1 MKISMFGIG
10 YVGAVS
16 SACLAA
22 EGHSVLAVDVNQ
34 LKVDILNAGKAPIVE
49 AKLDDMIAANVKEG
63 RLQATTDVRAAVEA
77 TQLSL
82 ICVGTPSMHNGNL
95 DLSYVVRVCESIGA
109 ALREKPDFHVV
120 VVRSTML
127 PGSMHNVV
135 IPVLER
141 SSGKRAGT
149 DFGIAFYPEFLREGT
164 AIRDYYEAGV
174 VIFGSDDTRSTGLL
188 RELVTNVQG
197 SVFVTDIATAEAI
210 KYANNAWHAAKIVFA
225 NEIGLFC
232 KAHHIDSHKVMEIVC
247 ADKRLNIAPTYMKPG
262 FAYGGSCLPKD
273 LRALQYKARSADLE
287 LPMLDSLA
295 VSNTQQIRKVFDMV
309 QATGKRRVGIVGL
322 SFKGGTDDMRESP
335 AVELAEQLY
344 GKGYQLGIFDHNV
357 CLAQLTGA
365 NLSFIQ
371 AHIPHLSNL
380 LTNDLAQVVE
390 FAETLVVCTS
400 DWGGQ
405 AIPSL
410 RPDQVLIDV
419 VRLKPEALPRG
430 GVYQGLCW

>member
-1 MKISMFGIG
+1 MKLSIFGIG

-16 SACLAA
+16 SACLAS
-22 EGHSVLAVDVNQ
+22 EGHSVLAVDVNEF
-34 LKVDILNAGKAPIVE
+34 KVATLNAGRAPIVE
-49 AKLDDMIAANVKEG
+49 AGLEEMIAANVAEG
-63 RLQATTDVRAAVEA
+63 RLKASTDVQTAIHS
-77 TQLSL
+77 TQLSI
-82 ICVGTPSMHNGNL
+82 ICVGTPSMTNGNL
-95 DLSYVVRVCESIGA
+95 DLSYVVRVCETIGA
-109 ALREKPDFHVV
+109 ALREKAEHHVV
-120 VVRSTML
+120 VLRSTML

-141 SSGKRAGT
+141 CSGKKAGV

-164 AIRDYYEAGV
+164 AIKDYYEAGV
-174 VIFGSDDTRSTGLL
+174 IIFGTDDAKSADIL
-188 RELVTNVQG
+188 RELVSNVHG
-197 SVFVTDIATAEAI
+197 SLFVTDIATAEAI

-247 ADKRLNIAPTYMKPG
+247 ADKRLNMAPTYLKPG

-273 LRALQYKARSADLE
+273 LRALHYKARSADLD

-295 VSNTQQIRKVFDMV
+295 ESNAQQIKKVFDMV
-309 QATGKRRVGIVGL
+309 QAAGNRRVGIVGL

-357 CLAQLTGA
+357 VLAKLTGA

-380 LTNDLAQVVE
+380 LTNNLAEVVE
-390 FAETLVVCTS
+390 FAETLVVCTN

-405 AIPSL
+405 ELPALKPT
-410 RPDQVLIDV
+410 QVLVDV
-419 VRLKPEALPRG
+419 VRLKDERRPKG